1 MKRTLRPVN
10 RSRVTSHPSR
20 LSAPQQ
26 ALLTLL
32 DSAGIEGIDP
42 AGLLLSIRSA
52 GFDDLTLDDVRGAF
66 GLQTL
71 ALRGLAGFRGQRW
84 YILRKGKEELSR
96 G

>member
-1 MKRTLRPVN
+1 VKRTLRPVN

-52 GFDDLTLDDVRGAF
+52 GFDDLTLDDVRGKN
-66 GLQTL
+66 GLQALAARDL
-71 ALRGLAGFRGQRW
+71 ALFCNTRW
-84 YILRKGKEELSR
+84 YIKRKGKEHLAA
-96 G
+96 